1 MDIEQA
7 LSFIDIKIRPVSL
20 NNLQELVFRGCWEKK
35 TYQEIATESG
45 YDHDYIRVI
54 GYELWKQLSDTF
66 ATKVT
71 KNNFRSILRQ
81 EKNSLENASEL
92 PEFLIKIPPV
102 EVPEGTVS
110 LDSPFY
116 IERPPIEEYSYQEIQ
131 RDGALIRLR
140 GSSKM
145 GKTSLKNRILA
156 YANNLNYHTVT
167 INFKQADETI
177 LQDLDKFLR
186 WFCANIAHQLGLKA
200 MLNDYWNEDI
210 GSKVSCTIYFQ
221 QHILTSL
228 TQPLVIGLDEI
239 NILWEYPKIAQH
251 FLPLLRSWYEEA
263 KDLRVWQKL
272 RLVIC
277 NATEFYIP
285 LDINQSPFNVGLCL
299 KLPEFT
305 PKQVTNLA
313 KLHGLNWKEEQEVSQ
328 LMKVIGG
335 HPYLVRL
342 AFYHL
347 INDNLSLNK
356 LLDEAATLSGIYSKY
371 LRFHWQILEENIEL
385 MNAIQ
390 EVITTNDKIKLEP
403 IIAYKLETMGLVK
416 LNKDNI
422 TISCQLYHSYF
433 LSQLK

>member
-1 MDIEQA
+1 
-7 LSFIDIKIRPVSL
+7 
-20 NNLQELVFRGCWEKK
+20 
-35 TYQEIATESG
+35 
-45 YDHDYIRVI
+45 
-54 GYELWKQLSDTF
+54 
-66 ATKVT
+66 
-71 KNNFRSILRQ
+71 
-81 EKNSLENASEL
+81 
-92 PEFLIKIPPV
+92 
-102 EVPEGTVS
+102 
-110 LDSPFY
+110 
-116 IERPPIEEYSYQEIQ
+116 
-131 RDGALIRLR
+131 
-140 GSSKM
+140 M

-186 WFCANIAHQLGLKA
+186 WFCANIAHQLGLKS
-200 MLNDYWNEDI
+200 MLNDYWDEDI

-221 QHILTSL
+221 QHILTPL

-239 NILWEYPKIAQH
+239 NILWEYPKIAQN

-277 NATEFYIP
+277 NATEIYIP

-299 KLPEFT
+299 NLPEFT

-313 KLHGLNWKEEQEVSQ
+313 KIHGLNWKEEQEVSQ
-328 LMKVIGG
+328 LMAIIGG

-371 LRFHWQILEENIEL
+371 LRFHWQTLEKTPEL
-385 MNAIQ
+385 MLAIKQ
-390 EVITTNDKIKLEP
+390 IIINNNTIKLEP
-403 IIAYKLETMGLVK
+403 IIAYKLESMGLVK

-422 TISCQLYHSYF
+422 SLSCQLYHSYF
-433 LSQLK
+433 LSQVK